1 MSTDFRSSL
10 KRCPD
15 TRPESFSTREAV
27 PCCSMSHSTITRE
40 CSTNRSRRADL
51 LGVLLSSGLSSH
63 RQDFA
68 VDSQQL
74 YSLDLG
80 FEGAFRGCG

>member
-15 TRPESFSTREAV
+15 PRPKYFSTREAV
-27 PCCSMSHSTITRE
+27 PCCSISHSTITRE
-40 CSTNRSRRADL
+40 CSTNRSGRADL
-51 LGVLLSSGLSSH
+51 LGVLLSSGLSSR

-80 FEGAFRGCG
+80 FKDSFGGYD